1 MKRVAAVSIALLLA
15 ACSGGGA
22 DAPVV
27 ERVALAP
34 AVLSVEG
41 EGTLRSSKS
50 TPMVVPGSQW
60 AQRQLTW
67 MIDDG
72 KPVKEGDVVARFS
85 AHLSELELSTALI
98 DLQRTALSRAAKQ
111 DELGDTQGKL
121 QVDLSQVAE
130 LLGIAHRYANVAEIG
145 VARNTILDAVQDEH
159 FLGIKQNTLNWRK
172 DISSTRGH
180 AELALIDAQRA
191 TNDVVAKNKRGD
203 LEALELRAPHA
214 GIVVLE
220 PDWSGQKPRV
230 GANLWAGNTFA
241 NLPDTAH
248 MEVEI
253 AIPQSEA
260 SGIKQDLAVE
270 LAPLGAPEQKVES
283 TLSWIA
289 AAPAPRSRESP
300 VKYLT
305 MKAPVPLEAIEKYH
319 WVPGQNFSARII
331 LFKSDRALTVP
342 NIALISSG
350 DTATV
355 SVRDAG
361 RVEKRSVKI
370 GVRGPSRT
378 QVLEG
383 LRAGEEIVVD
393 ASNAKTSP
401 SAAGGK
407 VTASRAP

>member
-1 MKRVAAVSIALLLA
+1 MKHGAVALTVLLLA

-22 DAPVV
+22 EAPVV
-27 ERVALAP
+27 ERIALAP

-130 LLGIAHRYANVAEIG
+130 LLGIAHRYANVAKIG

-270 LAPLGAPEQKVES
+270 LAPLGAPEQKVQS

-342 NIALISSG
+342 NIALVSSG
-350 DTATV
+350 DVATV
-355 SVRDAG
+355 SVRDGG

-383 LRAGEEIVVD
+383 LRAGDEIVVD
-393 ASNAKTSP
+393 ASNATTSP

-407 VTASRAP
+407 IAASRAP